1 MGVKFGKVSE
11 IAARQHGRVT
21 TAQLRACGF
30 GNGSIEKAVAAG
42 RLHRVHTG
50 VYAVGHLAPSRL
62 GDWHAAVLACG
73 SEAVLSHRSA
83 ATLFNVRDGVGPRI
97 DVTIPSGG
105 RKRPGIAIHRARL
118 EPWERTTWQGIPVT
132 SPARTLVDLAH
143 TLRDADAVGWA
154 LREMQFKRLYDR
166 RLVELAVARR
176 PSRLVSAL
184 LDDLPKV
191 RSPLELAFHRKV
203 IRAFGLPEPECQYR
217 IAGLRVDFAWP
228 EAKLAVEVDGRN
240 HDLPAMRLADT
251 VRNALL
257 AGAGFDVLRFRWS
270 DIHRTAAATAA
281 AIAEFH
287 PR

>member
-1 MGVKFGKVSE
+1 MGVRFGKAAE

-73 SEAVLSHRSA
+73 PEAVLSHRSA
-83 ATLFNVRDGVGPRI
+83 ATLLGIRDGVGPRV

-105 RKRPGIAIHRARL
+105 RRRPGVAIHRARL
-118 EPWERTTWQGIPVT
+118 APWERTTWQRIPVT

-143 TLRDADAVGWA
+143 TLKDADAVGWA
-154 LREMQFKRLYDR
+154 MREMQFRRLYDR

-176 PSRLVSAL
+176 PSRLLAAL

-203 IRAFGLPEPECQYR
+203 VRAFGLPEPECQHK

-228 EAKLAVEVDGRN
+228 DIMLAVEVDGRN
-240 HDLPAMRLADT
+240 HDLPAMRLAD
-251 VRNALL
+251 ALRDRL
-257 AGAGFDVLRFRWS
+257 LNDAGYVVLRFRWA
-270 DIHRTAAATAA
+270 DIHRTATATAA
-281 AIAEFH
+281 AIAEYH
-287 PR
+287 PL